1 MVRTV
6 PDVVYRNSMMVEFD
20 RELKP
25 VLESA
30 GGDLQ
35 IHGDFISRTEIEE
48 RYLRRGFGNS
58 YDFNQAEKLE
68 ELF

>member
-1 MVRTV
+1 
-6 PDVVYRNSMMVEFD
+6 MMVEFD
-20 RELKP
+20 KELKP
-25 VLESA
+25 VLERA

-35 IHGDFISRTEIEE
+35 IHGDFISKTEIEE
-48 RYLRRGFGNS
+48 RYLKRGFGNS